1 MSMPKSI
8 WLKIL
13 SGVYHCDLR
22 PIGSGV
28 SVFEVSEAYQARYGF
43 FFFFFFYSF
52 KDNSRCELFKKHTT
66 SKKSRLMF

>member
-1 MSMPKSI
+1 MPKSI

-13 SGVYHCDLR
+13 SGAYHCDLR

-28 SVFEVSEAYQARYGF
+28 SVFEVSEAYQASYG

-52 KDNSRCELFKKHTT
+52 KDNSRCEPFKKHTT
-66 SKKSRLMF
+66 SMKSRFMF